1 MTIAAAFAIPGA
13 LDTPTGGYE
22 YDRKLLEA
30 APAAGLALSH
40 LPLSGGF
47 PHPTRAEAE
56 AAIAAMAA
64 APGPVLVDG
73 LALGALPTEAIPEAL
88 GARLIALCHHP
99 LGLETGLS
107 ADASARMLAAEA
119 AALARCA
126 RVLTTSRTTAETL
139 RTRLG
144 VPAARIAVAPP
155 GLTPAPCAPRRR
167 DPAPMILGV
176 GTISA
181 RKDWGTLV
189 AALSRLA
196 DRDWTCAIAGDDAR
210 DPDAA
215 QALRA
220 AIETAG
226 LAPRI
231 RLTGALGRAALD
243 ALYLDADLFCLPS
256 RYEGYGMV
264 IVEAMMRGLPVVAC
278 DAGAVPE
285 AAGGAARLVPPGD
298 PEAMAGA
305 LAAVLDDAEEA
316 DRMAAASRAHAL
328 SLPGWE
334 DAARIV
340 AGLLAG
346 LRAESPRDM
355 RERSA

>member
-73 LALGALPTEAIPEAL
+73 LALGALPAEAIPEAL

-155 GLTPAPCAPRRR
+155 GLPC
-167 DPAPMILGV
+167 G
-176 GTISA
+176 S
-181 RKDWGTLV
+181 
-189 AALSRLA
+189 
-196 DRDWTCAIAGDDAR
+196 
-210 DPDAA
+210 
-215 QALRA
+215 
-220 AIETAG
+220 
-226 LAPRI
+226 
-231 RLTGALGRAALD
+231 
-243 ALYLDADLFCLPS
+243 
-256 RYEGYGMV
+256 
-264 IVEAMMRGLPVVAC
+264 
-278 DAGAVPE
+278 
-285 AAGGAARLVPPGD
+285 
-298 PEAMAGA
+298 
-305 LAAVLDDAEEA
+305 
-316 DRMAAASRAHAL
+316 
-328 SLPGWE
+328 
-334 DAARIV
+334 
-340 AGLLAG
+340 
-346 LRAESPRDM
+346 
-355 RERSA
+355 